1 MAFRDLW
8 GAYAF
13 ACGRFG
19 IDPGPR
25 PSGNGSAFSGIR
37 GGAKTSTQAPSLT
50 RTFLESTQQAADGLG
65 WFAELGAQIVRDIIR
80 EHGLE
85 KLPRSPTQEPPPDF
99 ESYFKN
105 RKLRL

>member
-25 PSGNGSAFSGIR
+25 PGGSGAAFSGIG
-37 GGAKTSTQAPSLT
+37 GGAKASTQAPSLT
-50 RTFLESTQQAADGLG
+50 RTFLESTQHAADGLG
-65 WFAELGAQIVRDIIR
+65 WFAELGAQIVRDIIK
-80 EHGLE
+80 EHGIEALARR
-85 KLPRSPTQEPPPDF
+85 PAPEPSPDF
-99 ESYFKN
+99 EAYFRG
-105 RKLRL
+105 RKLRP